1 MWAPHCG
8 VPHERMASVTVFL
21 GSVPKT
27 HPLLIELI
35 WMHLELSGKTRGINT
50 STQMADHF
58 FVDLLVF
65 NLIVFQ
71 FRGDRRLKGTLG
83 LYIRNEG
90 TKATL
95 SSEVQALHI
104 FYCSAEQYCFIY
116 DGINV

>member
-1 MWAPHCG
+1 
-8 VPHERMASVTVFL
+8 MASVTVFL
-21 GSVPKT
+21 SLPKT

-35 WMHLELSGKTRGINT
+35 WMHFELSGKTRGINT